1 MAWFSWLERSVL
13 SLVAAAHL
21 RNVPCSRCGTMIQ
34 SGTAGRAGGLCLPCD
49 REKGPPSLLEKVAL
63 EEIMYQPSPTLSM
76 DQYRALLADVPL
88 PTKQQKENFV
98 EYASHAHSWYKHL
111 PLCPPGVFFN
121 FFIDKYAGWDRLPL
135 GSRRAGLY
143 KRTHEGFH
151 YSAIPTQQYR
161 SRFGYLAFSCEA
173 DRGPVT
179 VPRDKITAVPADDGR
194 MYRLPPEILQAGQV
208 RLTAV
213 IHNHTAAYHYW
224 DQRIP
229 AERMEWPLESGGRAT
244 LENVFDRCRKMREP
258 TFKKERIKID
268 EHFFESHPEAAEN
281 LESADSVLYEL
292 VEPERRR
299 QRTEMIESIDRV
311 CEVIELSTCR

>member
-143 KRTHEGFH
+143 KRTHEGFLRRISIGISE
-151 YSAIPTQQYR
+151 YLQSAWNGPSNREGGPLWRTSSIVAVRCGSPR
-161 SRFGYLAFSCEA
+161 SRKNG
-173 DRGPVT
+173 
-179 VPRDKITAVPADDGR
+179 
-194 MYRLPPEILQAGQV
+194 
-208 RLTAV
+208 
-213 IHNHTAAYHYW
+213 
-224 DQRIP
+224 
-229 AERMEWPLESGGRAT
+229 
-244 LENVFDRCRKMREP
+244 
-258 TFKKERIKID
+258 
-268 EHFFESHPEAAEN
+268 
-281 LESADSVLYEL
+281 
-292 VEPERRR
+292 
-299 QRTEMIESIDRV
+299 
-311 CEVIELSTCR
+311 